1 MKLSI
6 GHDPVKGRGVFA
18 EEEIQKGQVIEVC
31 ELLLM
36 KLDDVPDVLE
46 GYVYQYNQRQAAV
59 ALGNGSLY
67 NHHSRANSEFH
78 FNHQKKLLIIRAKR
92 LIHPQEEITINYGYN
107 KSQKRKFRICDS

>member
-1 MKLSI
+1 MKLTI
-6 GHDPVKGRGVFA
+6 GHDKVKGRGVFT

-36 KLDDVPDVLE
+36 KLEEVPDVLE
-46 GYVYQYNQRQAAV
+46 GYVYQYNQKQAAV

-67 NHHSRANSEFH
+67 NHNSRANSEFSFDH
-78 FNHQKKLLIIRAKR
+78 RKKLLILRAKR
-92 LIHPQEEITINYGYN
+92 LIKPQEEITINYGYN